1 MSVFLYNTSIL
12 EHHLDTFGH
21 VNNAAYLQLFEEARW
36 DFSQKG
42 GFGLDWVM
50 ANKMGPVVL
59 KVELSFRRELG
70 NREKI
75 LIESQCLGLKN
86 RLVSIFEQKMV
97 KESGKIAS
105 SLKLEVGFMD
115 LEKRKLIPFPEE
127 WLQSVKVPFKEELG
141 LL

>member
-1 MSVFLYNTSIL
+1 MGMITVCKILFSYFLRSTNTLCDIL
-12 EHHLDTFGH
+12 TCHF
-21 VNNAAYLQLFEEARW
+21 
-36 DFSQKG
+36 
-42 GFGLDWVM
+42 
-50 ANKMGPVVL
+50 
-59 KVELSFRRELG
+59 KVYSPRVRSFRSV

-105 SLKLEVGFMD
+105 SLKLEIGFMD
-115 LEKRKLIPFPEE
+115 LDKRKLIPFPEE
-127 WLQSVKVPFKEELG
+127 WLQSVKVPLKEELG